1 MRRVDLKTGMAAA
14 VVMSIAVVVLLAWL
28 EVGLFFQVLA
38 AVTIA
43 SGLTAL
49 LDGAQ

>member
-1 MRRVDLKTGMAAA
+1 MLDLKTGLFLAASA
-14 VVMSIAVVVLLAWL
+14 SVALVALLAVL
-28 EVGLFFQVLA
+28 EVDLFWQVLA

>member
-1 MRRVDLKTGMAAA
+1 MRIDQATGMAAA
-14 VVMSIAVVVLLAWL
+14 VVMSIALVVVLAWL